1 MSKTIAIAGKG
12 GVGKT
17 TLASL
22 LVRGLLKAGRTP
34 VLTVDADPNAN
45 LNESLGVA
53 FDRTVIS
60 TVDELMER
68 KDAMP
73 SGVPRDR
80 YLEFGL
86 HEALVEAKGF
96 DLLVMGRGEGAGCY
110 CRANDLLRVFMD
122 RLSGGYPY
130 VVMDN
135 EAGLEHLS
143 RRTTRNVDA
152 LLIAATPSAVAL
164 RSAGRIRKMTED
176 LGLNIRRTY
185 LVLTALNPDLNGRA
199 SLSDL
204 EGLPL
209 VGSIPYDDE
218 VARRSVEAEALMD
231 LSDESPAVRAVEEIL
246 ARIGV

>member
-17 TLASL
+17 TLAAL
-22 LVRGLLKAGRTP
+22 LMRGLLRAGKTP
-34 VLTVDADPNAN
+34 VLAVDADPNAN

-164 RSAGRIRKMTED
+164 RSAGRIREMTED
-176 LGLNIRRTY
+176 LGLNVRRTY
-185 LVLTALNPDLNGRA
+185 LVMTALNADMNGRA
-199 SLSDL
+199 LPSGLRDL
-204 EGLPL
+204 TLIG
-209 VGSIPYDDE
+209 GIPYDGE
-218 VARRSVEAEALMD
+218 VARRSVEAEGLMD
-231 LSDESPAVRAVEEIL
+231 LPDESPAVRAVEEIL
-246 ARIGV
+246 ARLEV

>member
-1 MSKTIAIAGKG
+1 MSKTIAVAGKG

-17 TLASL
+17 TLAAL

-34 VLTVDADPNAN
+34 VLAVDADPNAN

-68 KDAMP
+68 KDIMP

-164 RSAGRIRKMTED
+164 RSAQRIQGMIQD
-176 LGLNIRRTY
+176 LRLNIRRMY
-185 LVLTALNPDLNGRA
+185 LVLTALNPGLNGRA
-199 SLSDL
+199 SLSGL
-204 EGLPL
+204 EDLPL
-209 VGSIPYDDE
+209 IGNIPYDEE
-218 VARRSVEAEALMD
+218 VARRSVGAEALMD
-231 LSDESPAVRAVEEIL
+231 LPDGSPAARAAEEIL
-246 ARIGV
+246 ARLGV